1 MFVMCFIY
9 FWFCFSGGAVGGAV
23 AAYASWG
30 KFKPVSQVLMDMDR
44 KQKELLYQSAMSIL
58 QNAAISDVM
67 ALNAVVAGDMVLR
80 RALLDR
86 VVDHVK
92 DQLHMELN
100 E

>member
-1 MFVMCFIY
+1 M
-9 FWFCFSGGAVGGAV
+9 GGAV
-23 AAYASWG
+23 AAYSSWG
-30 KFKPVSQVLMDMDR
+30 KFKSVAQVLMDMDR
-44 KQKELLYQSAMSIL
+44 KQKELLYKSAMSIL
-58 QNAAISDVM
+58 QNAAVSDVM

-80 RALLDR
+80 KALLDK

>member
-1 MFVMCFIY
+1 
-9 FWFCFSGGAVGGAV
+9 
-23 AAYASWG
+23 
-30 KFKPVSQVLMDMDR
+30 MDMDR

-100 E
+100 EWFTFTNSHVLLMFPQQL